1 MTLREHT
8 YTDQV
13 SIVANQWAKQT
24 YTNYRRV
31 PHCKVQSELHPLVV
45 PDTPLYACA
54 WLAHPLQGQITNPP
68 CSCRT
73 NHTQPRRQCICIQ
86 LSNQGSCNS
95 STSTHT
101 HTHTHTELWPSVC
114 LCTCQVQIL
123 QIVMTAFF
131 LDDNSKLPRM
141 LIDGA
146 TLHFSCG
153 IQWSEAPSTSIPFNS
168 QLSIESSLVD
178 SVHRASPLFLWAQV
192 AFQLTYTHNTRLWD
206 SYSGIIFI
214 AGALATI

>member
-1 MTLREHT
+1 MTSSPTARSDHQSSLQLQNQSYTATEAMYLYPALESGVMQLVNIYTHT
-8 YTDQV
+8 YT
-13 SIVANQWAKQT
+13 
-24 YTNYRRV
+24 
-31 PHCKVQSELHPLVV
+31 
-45 PDTPLYACA
+45 
-54 WLAHPLQGQITNPP
+54 
-68 CSCRT
+68 
-73 NHTQPRRQCICIQ
+73 HTHRAVTLCM
-86 LSNQGSCNS
+86 SMHMS
-95 STSTHT
+95 STDTSDCYDRF
-101 HTHTHTELWPSVC
+101 S
-114 LCTCQVQIL
+114 
-123 QIVMTAFF
+123 F

-146 TLHFSCG
+146 PLHLSCG